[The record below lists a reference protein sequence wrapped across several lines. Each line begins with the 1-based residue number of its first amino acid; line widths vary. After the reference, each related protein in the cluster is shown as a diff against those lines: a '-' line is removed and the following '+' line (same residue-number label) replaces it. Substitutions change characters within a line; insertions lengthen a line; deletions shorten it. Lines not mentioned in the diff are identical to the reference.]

1 MQVLWSTHGALGR
14 GEQRELMA
22 DLRIGILT
30 CSDSRAAG
38 EAEDLAG
45 RAIIER
51 CEARGWLVVAY
62 HVCPFEFESISSSL
76 IEMSD
81 VDDADVIVTLG
92 GTGLGPG
99 DITPEVTERIS
110 ERLVP
115 GIAERIRA
123 VAAETPS
130 AGSQLPI
137 EDFSL
142 FSRAT
147 AGIRGQTLILNLPGG
162 TGPTVRC
169 FDVVADHL
177 ERASSAVRGQEST

>member
-1 MQVLWSTHGALGR
+1 
-14 GEQRELMA
+14 MA

-30 CSDSRAAG
+30 CSNSRAAG
-38 EAEDLAG
+38 EAEDVAG
-45 RAIIER
+45 REIIER

-62 HVCPFEFESISSSL
+62 HVCPFEFECISSSL

-99 DITPEVTERIS
+99 DITPEVTERVS

-123 VAAETPS
+123 VAATVPGALVPGEPRS
-130 AGSQLPI
+130 A
-137 EDFSL
+137 EDCSM

-147 AGIRGQTLILNLPGG
+147 AGIRGNTLILNLPGG
-162 TGPTVRC
+162 TEPTARC

-177 ERASSAVRGQEST
+177 ERASSAVRGQEPT